1 MFLNY
6 SRQRISQNRLGE
18 KDDKNVFKMLSLK
31 FKNMVD
37 EMIRE
42 TLPSIADTFTQDGLK
57 TNIKNKFLRKFVLK

>member
-6 SRQRISQNRLGE
+6 SKQRISQNRPGE
-18 KDDKNVFKMLSLK
+18 KDDKNVFKMLSFK

-42 TLPSIADTFTQDGLK
+42 TLPSTADTFKQDGLK
-57 TNIKNKFLRKFVLK
+57 TNIKK

>member
-6 SRQRISQNRLGE
+6 SRQRISQNRLGV
-18 KDDKNVFKMLSLK
+18 KYDKNVFKMLSLK

-42 TLPSIADTFTQDGLK
+42 TLPSKVDTFKQDGLK
-57 TNIKNKFLRKFVLK
+57 TNIKKQVSQKFLF

>member
-42 TLPSIADTFTQDGLK
+42 TLPSTAHTLKQDGPK
-57 TNIKNKFLRKFVLK
+57 TNIKNKFLKKFVLK

>member
-42 TLPSIADTFTQDGLK
+42 TLLRTADTFKQDGLK
-57 TNIKNKFLRKFVLK
+57 TNIKNKFLKSLF

>member
-42 TLPSIADTFTQDGLK
+42 TLLRRADTFKQDGLK
-57 TNIKNKFLRKFVLK
+57 TNIKNKFLKSLF

>member
-6 SRQRISQNRLGE
+6 SRQRISQNRLGV
-18 KDDKNVFKMLSLK
+18 KYDKNVFKMLSLK

-42 TLPSIADTFTQDGLK
+42 TLPSKVDTFKQDGLK
-57 TNIKNKFLRKFVLK
+57 TNIKNKFLKFLF